1 MKIRI
6 LFLFLFF
13 SVHGFTQRASEGE
26 VFFNNNQFAKARE
39 IYEILLK
46 QKPNDALYNYRFARC
61 CYELKDYEDAIS
73 HFELSG
79 NKFPL
84 RNHYLGELYFN
95 SYRFDKSIT
104 AYQTFIATLKPN
116 DPKIAEYQK
125 KITQA
130 EIASRLMN
138 KIEDVAVVDSIVVNK
153 SDFLRFYNYSKEL
166 GKLKQERLKLNS
178 RKTVDKIT
186 YSTQRNDRIIFSD
199 SIHGQMD
206 IFSSYKLFDGW
217 SDPVSISKMINT
229 PANEN
234 YPFLLLDGVTLY
246 FASDDDNSIGG
257 YDLFVTRYSPSTD
270 TYLKPENIGFPFN
283 SPYNDYMMVVDDLH
297 KIGWFATDRF
307 QPAGK
312 VVIYR
317 FVPTDIKTYIR
328 SDDDNQLRA
337 AAMFKIHRKAVI
349 QTTDSLPSLD
359 ENIEKDETRCNF
371 VINDSLVYTH
381 ADDFKSPEAKKLW
394 IEFRKLQAD
403 FKTLQTQLIDLR
415 NKYAQSTTEKERAEL
430 NSTILDAENRTFN
443 LEKQVKIKTLDI
455 RNTENKFL
463 LGHKTF

>member
-6 LFLFLFF
+6 LLLFLFY
-13 SVHGFTQRASEGE
+13 SVLGFAQRASEGE
-26 VFFNNNQFAKARE
+26 NYFNNKQFVKARE
-39 IYEILLK
+39 VYELLLK

-61 CYELKDYEDAIS
+61 CYELKDYENAIS

-84 RNHYLGELYFN
+84 RNLYLGELYFN

-104 AYQTFIATLKPN
+104 AYQTYITTLKP
-116 DPKIAEYQK
+116 DDQKIPEYQK
-125 KITQA
+125 KIIQA
-130 EIASRLMN
+130 GIASRLMS
-138 KIEDVAVVDSIVVNK
+138 KIEDVAIVDSVVVNK
-153 SDFLRFYNYSKEL
+153 ADFLRFYNCSKEL

-178 RKTVDKIT
+178 RKIVDKIT

-246 FASDDDNSIGG
+246 FASDGDNSVGG

-270 TYLKPENIGFPFN
+270 TFLKPENIGFPFN
-283 SPYNDYMMVVDDLH
+283 SPYNDYMMVIDDLH

-317 FVPTDIKTYIR
+317 FVPAEMKTYIR
-328 SDDDNQLRA
+328 TDDDNQLRA
-337 AAMFKIHRKAVI
+337 AAMLKIYRKAVI
-349 QTTDSLPSLD
+349 STTDSLPTPEES
-359 ENIEKDETRCNF
+359 IEKDENQSNF
-371 VINDSLVYTH
+371 VINDSVVYTH
-381 ADDFKSPEAKKLW
+381 ADNFKSPEAKKLW
-394 IEFRKLQAD
+394 MEFRKLNAD
-403 FKTLQTQLIDLR
+403 FKTKQTHLIDLR
-415 NKYAQSTTEKERAEL
+415 NKYAQSTTENERTDL
-430 NSTILDAENRTFN
+430 NSTILDAEQRTLD
-443 LEKQVKIKTLDI
+443 LEKQIKSKTLDI
-455 RNTENKFL
+455 RNAENKFL
-463 LGHKTF
+463 QEHKIP